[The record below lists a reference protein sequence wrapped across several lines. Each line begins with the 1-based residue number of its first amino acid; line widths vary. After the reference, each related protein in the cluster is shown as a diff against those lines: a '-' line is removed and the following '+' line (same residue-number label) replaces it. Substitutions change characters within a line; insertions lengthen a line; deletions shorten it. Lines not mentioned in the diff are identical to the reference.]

1 MHLSRSLYE
10 RFSIFEYL
18 ADEANKERD
27 ENKARRLARGQSLMT
42 SFKPSLFFAPITRSR
57 PWKWFRSAPAAIQ
70 SAIMFG
76 MLGGTIATLYWQVKV
91 AVPRARMERCENEV
105 QALIRAR
112 GWAKDEPVASES

>member
-10 RFSIFEYL
+10 RFSLFEYI

-27 ENKARRLARGQSLMT
+27 EHKARRLARGQSTIT

-57 PWKWFRSAPAAIQ
+57 PWKWFRNRPPAIQ

-76 MLGGTIATLYWQVKV
+76 MLGGTIATIFWQVKV
-91 AVPRARMERCENEV
+91 GMPLARMERCENEV

-112 GWAKDEPVASES
+112 GWAKDEPVAAKS